1 MFGTSEGNRGIHTGA
16 SASIIPTIFTLDS
29 LSPASLTIY
38 PGFSHALHYAG
49 FLVCDLFAY
58 LINCLFASKREKH
71 AWKFKQDKKEH
82 AVIAALI
89 KHLHTRLKHETVHK
103 NVIKIYKDKLS
114 NYCIAIKPEKS
125 TLCDDLLKRFNI
137 LKS

>member
-1 MFGTSEGNRGIHTGA
+1 LFGKSEGNRGIHTDA
-16 SASIIPTIFTLDS
+16 SASIISTIFTLDS

-49 FLVCDLFAY
+49 FLICDLFAY
-58 LINCLFASKREKH
+58 LINCKNMQ
-71 AWKFKQDKKEH
+71 WKFKQDKKEH
-82 AVIAALI
+82 AVTAALI
-89 KHLHTRLKHETVHK
+89 KHLHTTLKHETVHK
-103 NVIKIYKDKLS
+103 KVIKIYKDKPS

-125 TLCDDLLKRFNI
+125 TLCNDILKRFNI